1 MFDFIFELK
10 LGTAEFTFD
19 LPKRAVLADVFVGE
33 TLLKFNFTTFNW
45 ARDGYIFTFLQVSLK
60 KKTET
65 EKTRLQLTAVV
76 LDCGKVNN

>member
-45 ARDGYIFTFLQVSLK
+45 ARDGYIFTFLQVSLYE
-60 KKTET
+60 KTEIK
-65 EKTRLQLTAVV
+65 KTRLQLTTVV